1 MLGDMFNDFLQHH
14 WFNLAQTVFL
24 ALSFYLAVRRSK
36 NDKDQQRLEHLYT
49 HLEIYRKTREVLTIN
64 PNLLSNLK
72 RKPTKRK
79 PITDEEFYFVQ
90 QTIFQLYIAYEA
102 IQAGY
107 LSNNDGLKRDI
118 QSYFKQPIPL
128 NVWEELKTNQ

>member
-1 MLGDMFNDFLQHH
+1 MFNDFLH
-14 WFNLAQTVFL
+14 
-24 ALSFYLAVRRSK
+24 
-36 NDKDQQRLEHLYT
+36 
-49 HLEIYRKTREVLTIN
+49 
-64 PNLLSNLK
+64 
-72 RKPTKRK
+72 
-79 PITDEEFYFVQ
+79 EEFYFVQ

-128 NVWEELKTNQ
+128 NVWEELKTNQEEGFVYYVEQILSKDKT